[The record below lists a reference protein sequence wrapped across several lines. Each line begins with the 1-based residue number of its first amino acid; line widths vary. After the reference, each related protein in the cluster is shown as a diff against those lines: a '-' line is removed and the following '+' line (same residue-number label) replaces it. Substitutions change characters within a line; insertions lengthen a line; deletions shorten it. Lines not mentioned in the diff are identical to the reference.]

1 MTDQTGNIDA
11 KFSLFNEHWRPK
23 VIARLNGQEMKL
35 VKVQGTFPWHS
46 HDDIEEMF
54 IVWVGQFRVEFRDH
68 ISNLGPGD
76 YIVVPRGVE
85 HRTAADDE
93 ALVMIFEP
101 AEVRNTGEVTDAVF
115 TAPNNVTI

>member
-1 MTDQTGNIDA
+1 MTEQTGNIDV
-11 KFSLFNEHWRPK
+11 KFKLFSDHWRPK
-23 VIARLNGQEMKL
+23 VIAKLNGQEMKL
-35 VKVQGTFPWHS
+35 VKVQGIFPWHT

-54 IVWVGQFRVEFRDH
+54 IVWSGQFRVEFRDH

-85 HRTAADDE
+85 HRTAADMQ

-101 AEVRNTGEVTDAVF
+101 TDVRNTGDVTDAIF
-115 TAPNNVTI
+115 TAPNDVTI